1 MNKVISSVL
10 ILLSIIVAILLFIS
24 SLLTYEKS
32 LKFIL
37 NFNQD
42 SDLDFVLHDSHWHPY
57 KPSIEID
64 ILSIK
69 SAELENKYIE
79 IEGLKVEFNLLASLQ
94 GNFIEALYTKEMSFF
109 VYPSS
114 EEDQTN
120 SYDLLL
126 SLASIKSLIIDEFTL
141 IDSYNYL
148 NLIKGEL
155 SLITSKSGYSKV
167 KFSAQNTAG
176 GDLDFRMNSIV
187 GSKSFKD
194 YKGYINTS
202 DFRLDEGITS
212 LFCSDCPGGTLDSKI
227 WFTLIDL
234 TLVKFLGDIEFK
246 LNSSFDFINSINA
259 KIKLE
264 DPKNNIFRISS
275 FVNGNPLNQ
284 PPEVFASLAAEEPLF
299 FIPKIELAEDKFVN
313 KLQHLFDVPKNLLLK
328 GYISN
333 LLLNLDDSF
342 QFSAGFEDLSL
353 KSNEFSISGLGGVLQ
368 YTPDA
373 SRLKIDTPY
382 LRMALGSLF
391 D

>member
-10 ILLSIIVAILLFIS
+10 ILISIIFVILLFIS

-42 SDLDFVLHDSHWHPY
+42 SNVDFVLNDSHWHPY

-155 SLITSKSGYSKV
+155 SLITSKSGYSKYP
-167 KFSAQNTAG
+167 S
-176 GDLDFRMNSIV
+176 
-187 GSKSFKD
+187 
-194 YKGYINTS
+194 GYNTS
-202 DFRLDEGITS
+202 
-212 LFCSDCPGGTLDSKI
+212 CSKK
-227 WFTLIDL
+227 L
-234 TLVKFLGDIEFK
+234 T
-246 LNSSFDFINSINA
+246 
-259 KIKLE
+259 
-264 DPKNNIFRISS
+264 
-275 FVNGNPLNQ
+275 
-284 PPEVFASLAAEEPLF
+284 
-299 FIPKIELAEDKFVN
+299 
-313 KLQHLFDVPKNLLLK
+313 
-328 GYISN
+328 
-333 LLLNLDDSF
+333 
-342 QFSAGFEDLSL
+342 
-353 KSNEFSISGLGGVLQ
+353 
-368 YTPDA
+368 
-373 SRLKIDTPY
+373 Y
-382 LRMALGSLF
+382 L
-391 D
+391 